1 MSTTVIL
8 IKVEERR
15 VQLQHREESFLGIEV
30 SRSNVD
36 IHLPA
41 AVGEVGVESEEVRRH
56 TLKVAPRPIQW
67 AAKMPSWPQL
77 LECAEARLSGTGFRI
92 APQTVMRRGRALPTA
107 RHLHLLIFRVT
118 ARDGR
123 MASCSIHCLHARFA
137 RVLRMQAAKEAKQCE
152 PMHVHGLGRGFQAT
166 GRGSATGRGRS
177 AGELG
182 RSCGTR
188 PRATNANE
196 AASSGRSVQRH
207 KNRMKPP
214 TGTGR
219 VQKNK
224 VPR

>member
-41 AVGEVGVESEEVRRH
+41 AVGEVGVVSEEVRRH

-152 PMHVHGLGRGFQAT
+152 PMHVHGLVTLLQEFVTSVRYRVPVKRHRGEPEHTRDTRDTRA
-166 GRGSATGRGRS
+166 R
-177 AGELG
+177 AGTQI
-182 RSCGTR
+182 TR
-188 PRATNANE
+188 TSLTYRY
-196 AASSGRSVQRH
+196 
-207 KNRMKPP
+207 
-214 TGTGR
+214 
-219 VQKNK
+219 
-224 VPR
+224 

>member
-77 LECAEARLSGTGFRI
+77 LECAKVGLSGTGFRI
-92 APQTVMRRGRALPTA
+92 APPTAMRRSRALPTA
-107 RHLHLLIFRVT
+107 RHLHLLLFGVT
-118 ARDGR
+118 AHDGR
-123 MASCSIHCLHARFA
+123 MTRCSIHSLHARFA
-137 RVLRMQAAKEAKQCE
+137 GVLRVQAGKEAKQCE
-152 PMHVHGLGRGFQAT
+152 PARVHIPALHPAAQR
-166 GRGSATGRGRS
+166 RRSGSARACVRPVPTRHALRYHRSSTKGDCETPSRPKRYRTGKKTPGF
-177 AGELG
+177 GKKD
-182 RSCGTR
+182 
-188 PRATNANE
+188 
-196 AASSGRSVQRH
+196 SG
-207 KNRMKPP
+207 N
-214 TGTGR
+214 G
-219 VQKNK
+219 NLY
-224 VPR
+224 